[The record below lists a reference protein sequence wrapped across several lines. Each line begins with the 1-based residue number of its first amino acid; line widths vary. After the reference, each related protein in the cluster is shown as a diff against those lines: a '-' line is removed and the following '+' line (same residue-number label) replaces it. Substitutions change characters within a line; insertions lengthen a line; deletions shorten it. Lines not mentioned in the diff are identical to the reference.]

1 MGRGWALGPNR
12 LVPYWVSTF
21 TGSVVSP
28 GYFTSAASG
37 SSLVGWSL
45 SWYKVGIVMRISWV
59 RMKWNKKKNLEKCLA
74 QSMCVCVL
82 SHSVLSDSLQPH
94 GQSSLVGYSPWGLS
108 RQFYWSGLPCRPPG
122 DLPNPGTEPRSPAL
136 QVNFLPSGPPQ
147 KPASYWARS
156 QNLLWFQ
163 RLLFPNSMP
172 LPFFKMWENL
182 DLMDLD

>member
-136 QVNFLPSGPPQ
+136 QVDSLPAEAQGSPP
-147 KPASYWARS
+147 KGHFIAMIH
-156 QNLLWFQ
+156 F
-163 RLLFPNSMP
+163 RLSPHPQDTQFAGLRAATTELHHNHLS
-172 LPFFKMWENL
+172 
-182 DLMDLD
+182 